1 MKVTFADIQKAQE
14 RLKDIISPTEMT
26 CSISASKLV
35 NQDPANSETQV
46 YFKFENTQ
54 RTGSFKFRG
63 AYNKIST
70 LTADEK
76 SRGVVASSAGNHAQ
90 GVALS
95 ASLAGVKATIVMP
108 ENASINKAAATRSY
122 GAEVVL
128 KGEIYDEAFEYAQKL
143 EKEKGFTFVH
153 PYQDPLV
160 IAGQGTIGIEIL
172 EKVPDLDTVIV
183 PIGGGG
189 LISGIA
195 LAVKSIKPSIRVIG
209 VQSDRSPGMAFMFRK
224 EALSHMKRS
233 PTIADGI
240 AIKNPSALMYENFI
254 SKYVDEIV
262 TVSDDEISE
271 AIVFL
276 MERAKSVAEGSGAA
290 GMAAVMNRPLK
301 LGKKCCVIIT
311 GGNID
316 LNIVSKI
323 IDRGQ
328 ILRGRLAELSV
339 IVDDLPGNLNRMTE
353 VIAQQKANV
362 LEVRHDRV
370 SQGLSLRETRIDF
383 VLETT
388 SIEHVERIKK
398 ALESTGAKI
407 IIKTS

>member
-1 MKVTFADIQKAQE
+1 MQVSFADIEKARE
-14 RLKDIISPTEMT
+14 LLKKVISVTEMSH
-26 CSISASKLV
+26 SISASNLLK
-35 NQDPANSETQV
+35 SEV

-63 AYNKIST
+63 AYNKIAS
-70 LTADEK
+70 LTAAEQA
-76 SRGVVASSAGNHAQ
+76 RGIVACSAGNHAQ

-95 ASLAGVKATIVMP
+95 ATLMGVKSTIVMP
-108 ENASINKAAATRSY
+108 ENASINKATATRAY
-122 GAEVVL
+122 GANVVL
-128 KGEIYDEAFEYAQKL
+128 KGEIFDEAFENALEL
-143 EKEKGFTFVH
+143 EKEHGYTFVH
-153 PYQDPLV
+153 PYQDPFV
-160 IAGQGTIGIEIL
+160 IAGQGTIGLEIM
-172 EKVPDLDTVIV
+172 EKVADLDTVIV

-195 LAVKSIKPSIRVIG
+195 LAVKTINPKVRVIG
-209 VQSDRSPGMAFMFRK
+209 VQSDRAPGMAHLYNGK
-224 EALSHMKRS
+224 PLEYTKRS

-240 AIKNPSALMYENFI
+240 AIKNPSKIILDSFI
-254 SKYVDEIV
+254 SKYVDQVV

-276 MERAKSVAEGSGAA
+276 MERTKAVAEGSGAA
-290 GMAAVMNRPLK
+290 AMAAAMSGNIN
-301 LGKKCCVIIT
+301 LGKKCCIIIS

-328 ILRGRLAELSV
+328 TLRGKLCEIST
-339 IVDDLPGNLNRMTE
+339 IVDDLPGNLNRLTE
-353 VIAQQKANV
+353 VIAKQKANI

-370 SQGLSLRETRIDF
+370 SKGLSLRETRIDF

-388 SIEHVERIKK
+388 SIEHVEKIQR
-398 ALESTGAKI
+398 ALEDAGAKV
-407 IIKTS
+407 IKNT